1 MLDNFMAQYRGIG
14 NGSGLDSL
22 QIAVPL
28 PSKRGPFLP
37 AHPRH
42 DFSNIIYNSPP
53 VEKPQK
59 QLKKDSLS
67 YPAAPFPLQNL
78 KTVMEEVQKSDNEI
92 FIGDLTK
99 TQKELLNLRNM
110 ENRVIASEL
119 SKIFQHDEQ
128 DLVSS
133 LLINGSY
140 ETILGQ
146 NKLEFNPFLNY
157 REMCRY
163 QQVKLSKNLSLLKE
177 KCLYVNLLEN
187 PIKAKDKKVNV
198 SELLQESCESD
209 DVKPLKERK
218 FVKNVPSENVC
229 NWSCP
234 FKDCDKAY
242 SGRASLRMH
251 IKHKHTYGDSIKKDY
266 PYSLSSIFTPNF
278 GRGVDINKVVK
289 KRTKIGSAATNDNE
303 EENMPPIGEVSED

>member
-1 MLDNFMAQYRGIG
+1 MLDNFWLHNKDARVSG
-14 NGSGLDSL
+14 GLDSL

-28 PSKRGPFLP
+28 PSNRGTLMPTN
-37 AHPRH
+37 PRY
-42 DFSNIIYNSPP
+42 DFGNIIYNPSPQ
-53 VEKPQK
+53 EKPQK
-59 QLKKDSLS
+59 YVKRDPVTCPTQI
-67 YPAAPFPLQNL
+67 FPLKNL

-119 SKIFQHDEQ
+119 GNIFQPDEQ
-128 DLVSS
+128 NNISS
-133 LLINGSY
+133 LLINGNY
-140 ETILGQ
+140 DTILSQ

-157 REMCRY
+157 REMCKY
-163 QQVKLSKNLSLLKE
+163 LQVKLAKNLSTLKE
-177 KCLYVNLLEN
+177 KCLYVNMLET
-187 PIKAKDKKVNV
+187 PIKKQDKNLNIPDLIEK
-198 SELLQESCESD
+198 SSD
-209 DVKPLKERK
+209 CDEVKPLKERK
-218 FVKNVPSENVC
+218 VFKNISSENVC
-229 NWSCP
+229 IWSCP
-234 FKDCDKAY
+234 FNDCDKAY

-289 KRTKIGSAATNDNE
+289 KRTKISGPTNNE
-303 EENMPPIGEVSED
+303 NREPNLPQENEVYED